1 MHLLQDLRIA
11 ARQFRKTPGFAI
23 TTIATPALGIGAS
36 TAIFS
41 LVDGVMLRPL
51 PFPLPGRLM
60 WLQQVDTSAGLT
72 AKGEPVG
79 FISQV
84 PL

>member
-23 TTIATPALGIGAS
+23 TTIATLALGIGAS

-51 PFPLPGRLM
+51 PFPQSGRLL
-60 WLQQVDTSAGLT
+60 WL
-72 AKGEPVG
+72 
-79 FISQV
+79 
-84 PL
+84 